1 MKIKRTVNNSEME
14 FELTQEELHSAY
26 YKQERNFDKEDA
38 YQRLSE
44 MILESEEDDEVW
56 VGQNKFT
63 VKEIKAVMEDEEAL
77 DFIAESARER
87 MSGYDPYLEALWGC
101 VEDGIKEYFTEE
113 YAGRVKSSE

>member
-1 MKIKRTVNNSEME
+1 MKIKRTINDIEME
-14 FELTQEELHSAY
+14 LELTQKELCSAY
-26 YKQERNFDKEDA
+26 YQQERNFDKEDA

-44 MILESEEDDEVW
+44 MIWKSKEDDEVW

-77 DFIAESARER
+77 DFIAELARER
-87 MSGYDPYLEALWGC
+87 MSGYDPYLEALWEC

-113 YAGRVKSSE
+113 YVNRTKTVE